1 MNSDLKARLSG
12 AVCVLIGAAISWPTI
27 FDRIRLAKQ
36 GVPEISTWS
45 LASMLV
51 GPFIVV
57 GLTLL
62 ILGDK
67 TEATTRDAEKKR
79 MKPLGNLIALAC
91 LVAGFGGMI
100 GTWFVLRSY
109 GYR

>member
-1 MNSDLKARLSG
+1 MNSDSKARLSG
-12 AVCVLIGAAISWPTI
+12 AACILIGAAISWPTI
-27 FDRIRLAKQ
+27 FDRIRLAKE

-51 GPFIVV
+51 GPFIVI
-57 GLTLL
+57 GLALL
-62 ILGDK
+62 ILGEK
-67 TEATTRDAEKKR
+67 TEAMTRDPEKKR

-91 LVAGFGGMI
+91 LVAGLGGMA
-100 GTWFVLRSY
+100 GTWWILRSY